1 MDLIA
6 YFCADRNMPQFNMTI
21 LMLLMTVESVETQII
36 EVLFDMVEPGQSIVG
51 RVGAEQPARR
61 NIECSS
67 M

>member
-1 MDLIA
+1 
-6 YFCADRNMPQFNMTI
+6 MPPFNMTI

>member
-1 MDLIA
+1 MA
-6 YFCADRNMPQFNMTI
+6 M
-21 LMLLMTVESVETQII
+21 ESVETEII
-36 EVLFDMVEPGQSIVG
+36 DVLFNMVEPGQSIVG